1 MSTLYQ
7 GVKDTLMDFDAWQ
20 AMKDTVKRDRVW
32 SLSVMCDLVPGAEDK
47 LPALSSVSWAFDGQ
61 RSESDLDFPLNFSD
75 NLTRAESDA
84 KHSDIRQ
91 WLLS

>member
-1 MSTLYQ
+1 
-7 GVKDTLMDFDAWQ
+7 MDFEAWQ

-61 RSESDLDFPLNFSD
+61 RSEEGQSDLDFPLNFPD

>member
-1 MSTLYQ
+1 
-7 GVKDTLMDFDAWQ
+7 MDVEALQ
-20 AMKDTVKRDRVW
+20 AMKDTSKRDGVW
-32 SLSVMCDLVPGAEDK
+32 SMSVLGGLVPGGEDK
-47 LPALSSVSWAFDGQ
+47 LPAVSSVSWAFDGQ
-61 RSESDLDFPLNFSD
+61 RSEEGQSDLDFPLNFPD

>member
-1 MSTLYQ
+1 
-7 GVKDTLMDFDAWQ
+7 MDFEAWQ

-61 RSESDLDFPLNFSD
+61 RSEEGQSDLDSHLNFPD
-75 NLTRAESDA
+75 NFTQAESDA
-84 KHSDIRQ
+84 NTVTSVNDCYLRDFNK
-91 WLLS
+91 